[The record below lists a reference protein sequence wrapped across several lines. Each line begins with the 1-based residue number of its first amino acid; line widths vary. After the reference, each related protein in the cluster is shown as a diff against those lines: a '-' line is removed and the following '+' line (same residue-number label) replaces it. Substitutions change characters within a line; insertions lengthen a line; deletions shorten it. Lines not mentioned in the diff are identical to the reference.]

1 MRAEEEEEEEEE
13 EKAGVE
19 GGHGV
24 AGEEVVVVAGLGVRR
39 ERLAWTGGRQE
50 ADKARARVGL

>member
-13 EKAGVE
+13 VLAVWR
-19 GGHGV
+19 
-24 AGEEVVVVAGLGVRR
+24 ARR

-50 ADKARARVGL
+50 ADKARARVPVGVRHPGP